1 MKQLGMDKRVEKK
14 KWSRSKTLYLAGAI
28 VFLALAFFGFTA
40 LNKKI
45 YKVNASRITTKKVIE
60 DDFQDVIL
68 IDGDV
73 QPINLV
79 LVNTLEGGS
88 VEEIFI
94 EDGVLVEK
102 GTPLVRLSNPAVT
115 LGYMN
120 QETAIVEQINNL
132 RSLKLSLEKDQRD
145 LNESLIDSEN
155 SLADIERSFKVDSV
169 LYKKSVIAKND
180 FDNKQATYEYLQSK
194 RDFMNTNVKKS
205 ARDNKTQIYQIN
217 TSIALMQRNL
227 EFIHENI
234 EKMLVRAP
242 VTGMLSSFDPVIG
255 ETYLNNQTVA
265 KIDVQSGFKIKGQ
278 VDEYYLSMVKPGQ
291 LARFSFDGKLID
303 LKVKKVLPE
312 VVNRR
317 FEIELIFADETPE
330 SITIGQ
336 SLQVRLE
343 LSKAQR
349 SLMIPRGSYFQSS
362 GGQYVYVLDGS
373 NLAHKRF
380 IKLGSQN
387 PSYYQVIEGLSI
399 GEEIITSSYDAF
411 KNYESIKINQ

>member
-14 KWSRSKTLYLAGAI
+14 KWSKKKTMYTAGIALFVI
-28 VFLALAFFGFTA
+28 LAFFGFKA
-40 LNKKI
+40 INKKM
-45 YKVNASRITTKKVIE
+45 YKVDASRISTKKVVSG
-60 DDFQDVIL
+60 DFQDVIL

-79 LVNTLEGGS
+79 LVNTLEGGT

-94 EDGVLVEK
+94 EDGILVEK
-102 GTPLVRLSNPAVT
+102 GTPLVQLSNPGVT

-120 QETAIVEQINNL
+120 QETAIIEQINNL

-145 LNESLIDSEN
+145 LAESLIDSEN
-155 SLADIERSFKVDSV
+155 SLADVERSFKVDSV
-169 LYKKSVIAKND
+169 LFAKDIIAKND
-180 FDNKQATYEYLQSK
+180 YTNKTESYKYLKKK
-194 RDFMNTNVKKS
+194 RDFMNRNVIKS
-205 ARDNKTQIYQIN
+205 TQNNKTQIEQIN
-217 TSIALMQRNL
+217 KSISLMQRNL
-227 EFIHENI
+227 ELIHQNI
-234 EKMLVRAP
+234 DRMLVRAP

-255 ETYLNNQTVA
+255 ESYLNNQTVA

-291 LARFSFDGKLID
+291 LARFSFDGVLID

-317 FEIELIFADETPE
+317 FEIELVFADQTPKNV
-330 SITIGQ
+330 SIGQ

-349 SLMIPRGSYFQSS
+349 SLLLPRGSYFQSS
-362 GGQYVYVLDGS
+362 GGQFVYVLNDNGE
-373 NLAHKRF
+373 AHKRY

-387 PSYYQVIEGLSI
+387 PSYYQVLEGLDE
-399 GEEIITSSYDAF
+399 GEEIVTSSYDDF
-411 KNYESIKINQ
+411 KNYESIKIN

>member
-14 KWSRSKTLYLAGAI
+14 KWSRSKTMYLAGTI
-28 VFLALAFFGFTA
+28 VFLILAFFGFSA

-45 YKVNASRITTKKVIE
+45 YKVSASKITVKKVIE

-79 LVNTLEGGS
+79 LVNTLEGGT

-94 EDGVLVEK
+94 EDGVLVEE
-102 GTPLVRLSNPAVT
+102 GTPLVLLSNPAVT

-155 SLADIERSFKVDSV
+155 SLADIERSYKVDSV

-180 FDNKQATYEYLQSK
+180 FADKEATYKYLQNK
-194 RDFMNTNVKKS
+194 RDFMNTNVVKS
-205 ARDNKTQIYQIN
+205 AKDNKTQIYQIN

-255 ETYLNNQTVA
+255 ESYLNNQTVA
-265 KIDVQSGFKIKGQ
+265 KIDVQSGFKIRGQ

-291 LARFSFDGKLID
+291 LARFSFDGELVD

-317 FEIELIFADETPE
+317 FEIELVFAAETPE
-330 SITIGQ
+330 SVTIGQ

-362 GGQYVYVLDGS
+362 GGQYVYVTDG
-373 NLAHKRF
+373 NNQAHKRF

-387 PSYYQVIEGLSI
+387 PSYYQVIEGLNI
-399 GEEIITSSYDAF
+399 GEEIITSSYDEY

>member
-1 MKQLGMDKRVEKK
+1 MDKRVEKK
-14 KWSRSKTLYLAGAI
+14 KWSRSKTMYLSGTI
-28 VFLALAFFGFTA
+28 VFLALAVLGFNT

-45 YKVNASRITTKKVIE
+45 YKVDATRITTKKVIK

-73 QPINLV
+73 EPINLV

-102 GTPLVRLSNPAVT
+102 GTPLVLLSNPAVT

-155 SLADIERSFKVDSV
+155 SLADVERSYKVDSL

-180 FDNKQATYEYLQSK
+180 FADKQATYNYLQSK

-205 ARDNKTQIYQIN
+205 AKDNKTQIYQIN
-217 TSIALMQRNL
+217 ASIALMERNL

-278 VDEYYLSMVKPGQ
+278 D
-291 LARFSFDGKLID
+291 
-303 LKVKKVLPE
+303 
-312 VVNRR
+312 
-317 FEIELIFADETPE
+317 
-330 SITIGQ
+330 
-336 SLQVRLE
+336 
-343 LSKAQR
+343 
-349 SLMIPRGSYFQSS
+349 
-362 GGQYVYVLDGS
+362 
-373 NLAHKRF
+373 
-380 IKLGSQN
+380 
-387 PSYYQVIEGLSI
+387 
-399 GEEIITSSYDAF
+399 
-411 KNYESIKINQ
+411 